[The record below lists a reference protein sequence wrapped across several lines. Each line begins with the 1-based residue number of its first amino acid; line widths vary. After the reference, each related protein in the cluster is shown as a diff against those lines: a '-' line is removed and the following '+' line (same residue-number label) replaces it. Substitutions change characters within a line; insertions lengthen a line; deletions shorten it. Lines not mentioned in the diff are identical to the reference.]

1 MQGQDR
7 VSLDSDP
14 ALWPIPTPL
23 SIRNAPSVCV
33 RYGLG
38 LINFNSG
45 RDSGVHRL
53 PNQDKHDCYTQP
65 PSSTRGTTTRS
76 CAGRRS
82 NAAVGRAAAIQGPLR
97 RRAEARLRRAAGAV
111 SRLRR
116 CLLRVVTAEWLRCG
130 ACRDASL
137 KRWQHGCW
145 MASHATAGPA
155 TACRGGLQIR
165 MATRAPCVG

>member
-14 ALWPIPTPL
+14 GLRPIPTPL

-65 PSSTRGTTTRS
+65 PPQHTRHYYSLLRGTALERR
-76 CAGRRS
+76 GRPR
-82 NAAVGRAAAIQGPLR
+82 GRDPRAAAQ
-97 RRAEARLRRAAGAV
+97 AG
-111 SRLRR
+111 
-116 CLLRVVTAEWLRCG
+116 
-130 ACRDASL
+130 
-137 KRWQHGCW
+137 
-145 MASHATAGPA
+145 
-155 TACRGGLQIR
+155 
-165 MATRAPCVG
+165 